1 MRWNLFPEKQS
12 KTSDRLGQIP
22 SKVIFTILL
31 QVDVKR
37 FMKKNCLV
45 SFSFPTNNGLSLVYV
60 FPKKVTLLITARQNA

>member
-37 FMKKNCLV
+37 FMKKNC
-45 SFSFPTNNGLSLVYV
+45 
-60 FPKKVTLLITARQNA
+60 

>member
-12 KTSDRLGQIP
+12 KTSDRLGRIP

-37 FMKKNCLV
+37 LMDKNC
-45 SFSFPTNNGLSLVYV
+45 
-60 FPKKVTLLITARQNA
+60 

>member
-1 MRWNLFPEKQS
+1 MRWNLFPEKQYR
-12 KTSDRLGQIP
+12 TSDRLARIP

-37 FMKKNCLV
+37 LMKKNCYV